1 MISPCS
7 LLNNLDLLLKN
18 NNIFKSKNYY
28 IAPTSNNK
36 CRVLNVKKFSLY
48 FVYFKFNHSFFF
60 KKIFYNFKQLLNQI
74 VLNIVVFYGHI
85 YV

>member
-36 CRVLNVKKFSLY
+36 CRVLNVKKFS
-48 FVYFKFNHSFFF
+48 
-60 KKIFYNFKQLLNQI
+60 
-74 VLNIVVFYGHI
+74 
-85 YV
+85 